1 MNDLKGKTVRGGI
14 ANVFKQIISF
24 ILKFGSTA
32 VLARILGPKEFG
44 IVAMV
49 TVFTGVYNLLTT
61 VGLSSAAVQSKTIN
75 DAQISLLFWINLV
88 VGLLLGVLTLFTA
101 PLLVVF
107 YHEPKLFWV
116 TVTLALGF
124 LFNAAGVQH
133 TAVLQRQMR
142 FVSLSVIDII
152 STIIS
157 IVVGIVIALSGLNYW
172 ALVAM
177 TVTYPAVSTFCK
189 WQASG
194 WFPGRPRYADGIRP
208 MLVFGGVITLNN
220 LVVYCAYNLEKVL
233 LGRFWGAD
241 VLGLYGRAYYL
252 VNIPTESLNTTIG
265 TVAFSALSRVQG
277 DPNLLRQY
285 FMKGYSFVLSMT
297 LPITIGFALFAD
309 DVIFIALGPKWEGAT
324 EIFRILTPTVL
335 IFGIINPLGWL
346 LISSGFQKRSLQ
358 ISLVLAPLVIIAY
371 LLGLPY
377 GPKGVAFSY
386 SAILTLWIVPHV
398 FWCTR
403 GTVISPLDILHAIS
417 SPFISALVSGLVAY
431 LVQIVAQYKNNV
443 LFNFFLESTVM
454 LLVYTVMMMFVFS
467 NKDMYIDLFRQLK
480 AGT

>member
-1 MNDLKGKTVRGGI
+1 
-14 ANVFKQIISF
+14 
-24 ILKFGSTA
+24 
-32 VLARILGPKEFG
+32 
-44 IVAMV
+44 
-49 TVFTGVYNLLTT
+49 
-61 VGLSSAAVQSKTIN
+61 
-75 DAQISLLFWINLV
+75 
-88 VGLLLGVLTLFTA
+88 
-101 PLLVVF
+101 
-107 YHEPKLFWV
+107 
-116 TVTLALGF
+116 
-124 LFNAAGVQH
+124 
-133 TAVLQRQMR
+133 
-142 FVSLSVIDII
+142 
-152 STIIS
+152 
-157 IVVGIVIALSGLNYW
+157 
-172 ALVAM
+172 
-177 TVTYPAVSTFCK
+177 
-189 WQASG
+189 
-194 WFPGRPRYADGIRP
+194 

-386 SAILTLWIVPHV
+386 SAILPLWIVPHV